1 MELSAKSPKY
11 LPTFTLSSIYTEKKK
26 EETGSTAELETNL
39 LDGISIKKHY

>member
-11 LPTFTLSSIYTEKKK
+11 LPTFTLNSIYTEKK